1 MKNILLLVHK
11 DAGQE
16 ARLQAALDITRAL
29 EGHLYCLEVTVPP
42 MVVPEYYPAAGSVAI
57 LAAERER
64 ESENGRR
71 IQARLAAEHVQWS
84 WTDVTGYPAPA
95 LEEAAGLADLIVL
108 NRQLETLT
116 SPDMGSVAAEII
128 VKSGKPVIAVPED
141 ASGFDAGGL
150 ALIAWDGSAEASS
163 ALQAAVPLLRLARAV
178 TILEVDDG
186 SVERPAEEAASYLSR
201 HEIHPLIKRPS
212 PVRRPV
218 AVTIL
223 AEAKVKGASYIV
235 MGGFGHGRLAEA
247 VFGGVTR
254 RMLAE
259 SPIPLLLAR

>member
-1 MKNILLLVHK
+1 MKNILLLVHE

-16 ARLQAALDITRAL
+16 ARLQAALDITRAV
-29 EGHLYCLEVTVPP
+29 EGHLYCLDVTVPP
-42 MVVPEYYPAAGSVAI
+42 MVVPEYYPAAGSIAI

-64 ESENGRR
+64 ESENGKR
-71 IQARLAAEHVQWS
+71 IEARLATEQVQWS

-95 LEEAAGLADLIVL
+95 LEKAAGLADLIVL

-116 SPDMGSVAAEII
+116 SPDMGSIAAEII
-128 VKSGKPVIAVPED
+128 VKSGKPVVAVPEG
-141 ASGFDAGGL
+141 AMGFDAGGL
-150 ALIAWDGSAEASS
+150 ALIAWDGSAEAST

-178 TILEVDDG
+178 AILEVEDG

-201 HEIHPLIKRPS
+201 HDIHAAIE
-212 PVRRPV
+212 RRRAGKDAV
-218 AVTIL
+218 VTIL
-223 AEAKVKGASYIV
+223 LAEAEVKGASYIV
-235 MGGFGHGRLAEA
+235 MGGFGHGRLVEA

-254 RMLAE
+254 RMLAQ